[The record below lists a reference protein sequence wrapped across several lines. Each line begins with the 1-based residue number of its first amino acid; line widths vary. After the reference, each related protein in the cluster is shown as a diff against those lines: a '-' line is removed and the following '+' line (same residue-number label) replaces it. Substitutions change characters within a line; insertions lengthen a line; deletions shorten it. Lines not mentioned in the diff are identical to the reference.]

1 MIYLVNYYYELY
13 VDGKVD
19 GTNYETDLNMLQ
31 NKCVWKF
38 FYFNNGSKV
47 AMRKPVYG
55 KVIADRE
62 DGPYAYYHYK
72 FHPVKK
78 DGTFAKKGSYLASSF
93 YADTE
98 EEAIEEFNRICQ
110 LYISEY
116 KQVIE
121 DIEKRML

>member
-47 AMRKPVYG
+47 AMRKP
-55 KVIADRE
+55 
-62 DGPYAYYHYK
+62 
-72 FHPVKK
+72 
-78 DGTFAKKGSYLASSF
+78 
-93 YADTE
+93 
-98 EEAIEEFNRICQ
+98 AITMQ
-110 LYISEY
+110 PAQYP
-116 KQVIE
+116 
-121 DIEKRML
+121 